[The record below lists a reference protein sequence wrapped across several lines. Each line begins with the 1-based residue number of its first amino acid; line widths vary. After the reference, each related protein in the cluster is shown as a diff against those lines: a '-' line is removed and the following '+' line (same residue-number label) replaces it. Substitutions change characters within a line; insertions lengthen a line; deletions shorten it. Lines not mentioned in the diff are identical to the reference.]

1 MKPVT
6 KLAIAA
12 MAVLSA
18 ASPAY
23 AANVQSIS
31 RIAFGPGNTLFVADW
46 KGAKIHALSLPAAAR
61 ATAAPFN
68 IHDLESLLGRS
79 LGNARATVTDM
90 AVRPGTGQA
99 YVAVEYGSARSPA
112 LFLVTADGTARRID
126 LAAIRGTEAPIEK
139 APAAVGTN
147 FWGRIPERSLTVTDM
162 KWHNGELF
170 VAGLSNQ
177 DFASTLR
184 RMKFPFGGG
193 ETTSSIEMYHASH
206 NQMETR
212 APIRTMSFAMLNGQ
226 EYLIAAYTCTPLVT
240 IPLAALKDGAHVTG
254 KTIGELG
261 YGNTPADMIA
271 FDQTG
276 QDGKTTPYILL
287 ANYARSANM
296 MPVAAIA
303 ASEAQP
309 GFSQPVPF
317 GQIKGPDGQ
326 QVPLAGVTR
335 IDNLDDKYLLTV
347 RNDVQ
352 HGQTEL
358 VSFDKSFLF
367 RLSDFVSEYNFPAY
381 SYTTSEFQTKY
392 IKPVQDTLK
401 REEGFAA
408 DVRQ

>member
-1 MKPVT
+1 MKLSA
-6 KLAIAA
+6 KLAVAA
-12 MAVLSA
+12 LA
-18 ASPAY
+18 ATAQAIPAH
-23 AANVQSIS
+23 AAHVQSIS

-46 KGAKIHALSLPAAAR
+46 KAAKVHALDLPAATS

-68 IHDLESLLGRS
+68 IHDLDGLLGRS
-79 LGNARATVTDM
+79 LGKARLTVTDM
-90 AVRPGTGQA
+90 VVRPGTGQA
-99 YVAVEYGSARSPA
+99 YVAVEYGPARLPA
-112 LFLVTADGTARRID
+112 LFVVTADGAARRVD
-126 LAAIRGTEAPIEK
+126 LAAARSTDAPIEK
-139 APAAVGTN
+139 APAAAGTT

-162 KWHNGELF
+162 KWHDGELF
-170 VAGLSNQ
+170 VAGLSNL

-184 RMKFPFGGG
+184 RIKFPFGGG
-193 ETTSSIEMYHASH
+193 ETSSSIEMYHASH

-212 APIRTMSFAMLNGQ
+212 APIRTMSFATLNGQ
-226 EYLIAAYTCTPLVT
+226 DYLVAAYTCTPLVT
-240 IPLAALKDGAHVTG
+240 IPLTALKDGAHVTG

-261 YGNTPADMIA
+261 YGNTPADMIT

-276 QDGKTTPYILL
+276 QDGKATSYILL

-303 ASEAQP
+303 ASQAQP
-309 GFSQPVPF
+309 GLSQPVPF

-326 QVPLAGVTR
+326 QLPLAGVTR
-335 IDNLDDKYLLTV
+335 IDNLDGKYLLAV

-381 SYTTSEFQTKY
+381 RYATSEFQTKY

-401 REEGFAA
+401 REEGFAG
-408 DVRQ
+408 DVQ